1 MKAEKTTSIAR
12 RLTWMNVLVSAI
24 ALVVCSAA
32 FIAYDLNVYFDAIVR
47 NLSVQAQMV
56 GFNSVSA
63 LTFNDPQ
70 AAEQTL
76 SALSTS
82 ANIISAS
89 LLTPDGK
96 LFARYAKP
104 GTPVTT
110 PVLPP
115 GPDDQHRFSHDELA
129 LVHPIIFQDKIAG
142 YVYIRSDLHRLYARL
157 RQYVLIIILALFTA
171 FVVALLA
178 SSIFRRAIAQPV
190 MRLAETARIVSREKN
205 YSVRASPT
213 REHDELATLIA
224 AFNEMLEQI
233 QTRDRALREA
243 QGELEQRVQ
252 DRTRQLVAAN
262 KELEAFSYSVSHDLR
277 APLEVINGFSYVLE
291 SDYAGKLDASGR
303 ECLKQVRLASQR
315 MGELIEDLLNLSR
328 VATTAMH
335 HERVDL
341 SAVARH
347 IADDLHQREP
357 ERDVVFVI
365 APRAIVRGDARFLQI
380 VLENLLRNAWK
391 YTSRHTKARIEFGVE
406 ERRGLHVYFVRD
418 DGAGFDPA
426 RAGRLFQPFQ
436 RLHSEA
442 EFSGNGVGLATVQRI
457 IHKHGG
463 QIWATGAPERGAT
476 FYFTVGEGH
485 ATLPSPNLGQDV
497 QVGNK
502 SSE

>member
-1 MKAEKTTSIAR
+1 MKAGKTTSIAR

-24 ALVVCSAA
+24 ALIVCSAA

-70 AAEQTL
+70 AAEKTL

-82 ANIISAS
+82 ANIISAG

-104 GTPVTT
+104 GTPVNI
-110 PVLPP
+110 PPLPQ
-115 GPDDQHRFSHDELA
+115 GFDDQHWFQRDELS
-129 LVHPIIFQDKIAG
+129 LIHPVIFQDKLTG

-171 FVVALLA
+171 FIVAMLA

-205 YSVRASPT
+205 YSVRAAPT
-213 REHDELATLIA
+213 REHDELATLII

-233 QTRDRALREA
+233 QTRDKALRDA
-243 QGELEQRVQ
+243 QGELEHRVQ

-291 SDYAGKLDASGR
+291 SDHANKLDASGR

-335 HERVDL
+335 QDRVDL
-341 SAVARH
+341 STVARN
-347 IADDLHQREP
+347 IADDLHRREP
-357 ERDVVFVI
+357 ERDVTFVI
-365 APRAIVRGDARFLQI
+365 APDAVVRGDPRFLQI
-380 VLENLLRNAWK
+380 VLENLLRNSWK
-391 YTSRHTKARIEFGVE
+391 YTSRHKKARIEFGVE
-406 ERRGLHVYFVRD
+406 ERRGLHVYCVRD

-457 IHKHGG
+457 IQKHGG

-476 FYFTVGEGH
+476 FYFTVGEHH
-485 ATLPSPNLGQDV
+485 AAV
-497 QVGNK
+497 A
-502 SSE
+502 SSNSEQEVRVSNTQ